1 MPVARERRK
10 GGKEKGKRKKMGGA
24 HKGKM
29 VMSLVGL
36 HR

>member
-1 MPVARERRK
+1 
-10 GGKEKGKRKKMGGA
+10 MGGA

-36 HR
+36 TPLAQNMDGMAHG